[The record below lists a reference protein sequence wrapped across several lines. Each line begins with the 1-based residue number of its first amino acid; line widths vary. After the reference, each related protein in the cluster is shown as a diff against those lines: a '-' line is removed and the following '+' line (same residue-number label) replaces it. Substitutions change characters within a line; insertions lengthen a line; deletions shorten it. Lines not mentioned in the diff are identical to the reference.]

1 MHAEV
6 ILVSV
11 PEDYYMAETCSTHLI
26 KLIKTNELIY
36 IDSCVDGPW
45 FLK

>member
-11 PEDYYMAETCSTHLI
+11 PEDYSMAETCSTHLI
-26 KLIKTNELIY
+26 KLIKTNEIIY
-36 IDSCVDGPW
+36 IGSFVDVPW